1 MEDAIIIKYKWS
13 NEDKY
18 GDLVCELTEFFDK
31 YILDKN
37 KNYSWY
43 KTYLYNDISVFSNNG
58 YLQIAFRV
66 PGATR
71 GGIQLERIDMNKFKI
86 IDIHF
91 NQDVCFGEFAC
102 YKKQLKEDSKQYIG
116 RILDFS
122 KVELLNNK

>member
-1 MEDAIIIKYKWS
+1 MNNVITVEYKWS

-18 GDLVCELTEFFDK
+18 GDLVYELTEFFDE

-37 KNYSWY
+37 KTYNWY
-43 KTYLYNDISVFSNNG
+43 KTYLYNDISIFSNDE

-71 GGIQLERIDMNKFKI
+71 GGIQLERISMDKFKI
-86 IDIHF
+86 IGIHF

-116 RILDFS
+116 KILDFS

>member
-37 KNYSWY
+37 KTYSWY
-43 KTYLYNDISVFSNNG
+43 KTYLYNDISVFSNDH

-71 GGIQLERIDMNKFKI
+71 GSIQLERISMNKFKI

-91 NQDVCFGEFAC
+91 NQDVCIGEFAC
-102 YKKQLKEDSKQYIG
+102 YKEQLKEDSKQYIG